1 MKLAKS
7 VKLSNTFTHT
17 YFSAR
22 ENSATNTFTAEMFRK
37 LALIQQDKVKWL
49 QDNDELEQ
57 FIEQKFETYAK
68 NNILG
73 RLDKVTDEEKAECE
87 SIVKDMLNVFAPF
100 YKGEDEILLNAME
113 ITKVQLEELEN
124 EQLSQS
130 ELDISQKQLKK
141 LQLLQEKR
149 RDVREI

>member
-1 MKLAKS
+1 M
-7 VKLSNTFTHT
+7 
-17 YFSAR
+17 
-22 ENSATNTFTAEMFRK
+22 
-37 LALIQQDKVKWL
+37 
-49 QDNDELEQ
+49 
-57 FIEQKFETYAK
+57 
-68 NNILG
+68 
-73 RLDKVTDEEKAECE
+73 
-87 SIVKDMLNVFAPF
+87 FAPF

>member
-1 MKLAKS
+1 MKIEDIKE
-7 VKLSNTFTHT
+7 NY
-17 YFSAR
+17 YFETLNESHYLNDFDCGD
-22 ENSATNTFTAEMFRK
+22 EDLNDFLKND
-37 LALIQQDKVKWL
+37 ALIQQDKVKWL

-68 NNILG
+68 NTILG

-141 LQLLQEKR
+141 ITTTSRKKKR
-149 RDVREI
+149 R

>member
-1 MKLAKS
+1 
-7 VKLSNTFTHT
+7 
-17 YFSAR
+17 
-22 ENSATNTFTAEMFRK
+22 MFRK

-68 NNILG
+68 NTILG

-113 ITKVQLEELEN
+113 ITKVQLEEEN

-141 LQLLQEKR
+141 ITTTSRKKKR
-149 RDVREI
+149 R

>member
-1 MKLAKS
+1 
-7 VKLSNTFTHT
+7 
-17 YFSAR
+17 
-22 ENSATNTFTAEMFRK
+22 MFRK

-68 NNILG
+68 NTILG

-130 ELDISQKQLKK
+130 ELDISQNQLKK
-141 LQLLQEKR
+141 NYNYFKKTEETLEKYNCLKL
-149 RDVREI
+149 IKSKKFKNNKKI